1 MNIFVTDPDPIVSA
15 RELCDRHV
23 RSKMQI
29 ESAIMLAHCFS
40 QEVLNEA
47 PRTKTGKVRKSG
59 KGYFKHQCSVWVR
72 ESRANFD
79 WLVSHALEM
88 FNERRFRWPDADNHF
103 TENFILWCRENRSQT
118 IVPEGDLTPFAIA
131 IGADSACRK
140 VTEDFDNLVATEQ
153 YRRYI
158 KHDKTFATWTTRE
171 RPSWYEQI

>member
-1 MNIFVTDPDPIVSA
+1 MNIFVTDPDPIISA

-40 QEVLNEA
+40 QEALNNA
-47 PRTKTGKVRKSG
+47 PKTKTGKVRKSG
-59 KGYFKHQCSVWVR
+59 KGYFNHQCSIWVR

-88 FNERRFRWPDADNHF
+88 FNERRFRWPTAEGHF
-103 TENFILWCRENRSQT
+103 TEPFIRWCSNNRSLT
-118 IVPEGDLTPFAIA
+118 LVPEGEITPFVTA
-131 IGADSACRK
+131 IGADSECRK
-140 VTEDFDNLVATEQ
+140 TSGDFDNLVATEQ

-158 KHDKTFATWTTRE
+158 RYDKTFATWTTRQQ
-171 RPSWYEQI
+171 PSWYAKL